1 MNNEKN
7 LSEKMKEAV
16 DSNKTMEELQ
26 LSLNYITDYRYR
38 EKLMKAFLKE
48 GSYTVFFPKSIFFPF
63 LPSMFSKTV
72 LYENRLRNDGFQV
85 WYVYDALDNITG
97 ITIRI
102 SDKAIF
108 SLERSAVGAS
118 GTLKNEIP

>member
-16 DSNKTMEELQ
+16 DSNKTIGELQ
-26 LSLNYITDYRYR
+26 LSLDYITDYRYR

-48 GSYTVFFPKSIFFPF
+48 GSYTVFFPKGIFFPF

-72 LYENRLRNDGFQV
+72 LYENNLRKDGFQV
-85 WYVYDALDNITG
+85 WYSRDGFNHIEGVCVRIPFDAGSEKSLD
-97 ITIRI
+97 
-102 SDKAIF
+102 KF
-108 SLERSAVGAS
+108 
-118 GTLKNEIP
+118 